1 MNPEDIRRYGHMLYQ
16 AMQSRQSVRPLTEQ
30 APDISI
36 DDAYQIS
43 LQFLQHRLDAGERI
57 VGKKIGLT
65 SHAVQ
70 HMLGVDQPDFGY
82 LTDKMVYSQGQEI
95 DVGQSMI
102 QPRAEGEIAFILKKD
117 LMGPGIRAA
126 DVLAATACVLPCFEI
141 VY

>member
-57 VGKKIGLT
+57 VGKKIGTLGQQR
-65 SHAVQ
+65 VV
-70 HMLGVDQPDFGY
+70 GVDRAHH
-82 LTDKMVYSQGQEI
+82 LQGMLAGDRITETLA
-95 DVGQSMI
+95 G
-102 QPRAEGEIAFILKKD
+102 GAFIVRTHDSPLSVAP
-117 LMGPGIRAA
+117 PGK
-126 DVLAATACVLPCFEI
+126 
-141 VY
+141 